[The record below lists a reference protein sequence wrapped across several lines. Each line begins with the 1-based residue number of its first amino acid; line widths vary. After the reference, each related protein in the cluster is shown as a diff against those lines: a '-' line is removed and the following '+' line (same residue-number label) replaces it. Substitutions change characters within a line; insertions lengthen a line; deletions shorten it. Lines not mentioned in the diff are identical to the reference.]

1 LSSGGKQVASL
12 FVIRE
17 RSTGAFC
24 TSSKYQS
31 FSHDLNSAALFAR
44 AKNAEKAIRGM
55 FHPDTEGHCGMQWTV
70 EETNYYHG
78 DKENLVAIIE
88 ASPRGPNVEYVEYI
102 RKNVE
107 NKLADLEVVEVKLS
121 LV

>member
-1 LSSGGKQVASL
+1 MASV

-24 TSSKYQS
+24 TSSKHQR
-31 FSHDLNSAALFAR
+31 FSHDLNNAAHFAN

-55 FHPDTEGHCGMQWTV
+55 FHPDTEKYCGLYWTV

-78 DKENLVAIIE
+78 DKENFIAMLE
-88 ASPRGPNVEYVEYI
+88 EDPRYVERITYM
-102 RKNVE
+102 RE
-107 NKLADLEVVEVKLS
+107 NFENRLADLEVVEAKLC